1 VVIAALSVF
10 FLPELMMTQT
20 QWDDIYTSLYEVY
33 EKVSLKDEQ
42 VRSTIGDALD
52 RMIDINPRN
61 KN

>member
-1 VVIAALSVF
+1 
-10 FLPELMMTQT
+10 MTQT

-33 EKVSLKDEQ
+33 EQVSLKDEQ
-42 VRSTIGDALD
+42 VRSTIGEALD

>member
-1 VVIAALSVF
+1 MNTTPSQISK
-10 FLPELMMTQT
+10 MRQT
-20 QWDDIYTSLYEVY
+20 QWDDIYTSLYKVY
-33 EKVSLKDEQ
+33 EQVSLKDEQ